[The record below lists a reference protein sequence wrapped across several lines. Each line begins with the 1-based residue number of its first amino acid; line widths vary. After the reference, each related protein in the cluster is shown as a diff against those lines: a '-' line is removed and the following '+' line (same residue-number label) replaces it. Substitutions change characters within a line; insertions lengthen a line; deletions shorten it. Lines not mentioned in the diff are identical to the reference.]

1 MPSIDDILEQHT
13 ATGTNFKFSA
23 TRIDQ
28 LGAAEYTLVT
38 IKVDNSGSV
47 RSFAQELQDTL
58 KEVIKSCAKSP
69 RADNLMIRV
78 VRFDTRVEEFH
89 GFKLLQDCNL
99 GDYDNLLNPTG
110 TTSLYDADL
119 NAVGATS
126 AYAEKLVDSDFKVNA
141 VEFTL
146 TDGED
151 VGSTFT
157 AAKVKQAR
165 EDAARAEK
173 LESANYILLGV
184 NAGFCANYLANYK
197 TQAGFDQFEKTGV
210 SADELAKLAQ
220 FVSKSISATSQS
232 LGTGSK
238 SQALTF

>member
-13 ATGTNFKFSA
+13 ATRTNFKFSA

-47 RSFAQELQDTL
+47 RGFANELQDTL

-69 RADNLMIRV
+69 RADNLMLRV
-78 VRFDTRVEEFH
+78 VTFDTKVKEFH

-99 GDYDNLLNPTG
+99 GDYDSLLNPCG

-119 NAVGATS
+119 NGVEATA
-126 AYAEKLVDSDFKVNA
+126 AYAETLATSDFKVNA

-151 VGSTFT
+151 VGSTFS
-157 AAKVKQAR
+157 AKKVKDAR
-165 EDAARAEK
+165 EATVRAEH
-173 LESANYILLGV
+173 LESTNYILLGV
-184 NAGFCANYLANYK
+184 NASHCAHYLAQYK
-197 TQAGFDQFEKTGV
+197 TDGGFDQFEKAGV
-210 SADELAKLAQ
+210 SAGELAKLAQ

-232 LGTGSK
+232 LGTGTK